1 MEWRRS
7 PPKQKR
13 VRCSMTPYFDR
24 PTPEMK
30 REKRRLANRRYKAKH
45 RDSLLAK
52 KREYAKREA
61 TRARLLFLDSNRNDT
76 PKQPPS
82 HPPPPLTLD
91 AWAKKKDRTEHRQR
105 QARECDNLAA
115 LTEAHV

>member
-61 TRARLLFLDSNRNDT
+61 TRARRLFLDSNRNDT

-91 AWAKKKDRTEHRQR
+91 AWAKKRPYRT
-105 QARECDNLAA
+105 
-115 LTEAHV
+115 